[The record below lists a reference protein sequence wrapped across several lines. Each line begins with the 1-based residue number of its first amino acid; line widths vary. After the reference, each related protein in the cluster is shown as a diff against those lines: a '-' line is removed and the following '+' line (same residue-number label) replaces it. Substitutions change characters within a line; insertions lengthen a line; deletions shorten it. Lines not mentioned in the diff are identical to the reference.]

1 MSIVYIGIGSNLGK
15 RRENCLL
22 AIELIERKGISVKK
36 RSSLYETEPWG
47 VKDQPHFLNMAIEIE
62 TDLAPLELL
71 HALKDIEREVGRRE
85 SYRWGPRII
94 DLDILLFGDIVENEG
109 DLKIPHPFMHA
120 RDFVLRPLQEIAPN
134 ARHPL
139 LKMSVREL
147 LCRLTHKPEGET
159 T

>member
-1 MSIVYIGIGSNLGK
+1 
-15 RRENCLL
+15 
-22 AIELIERKGISVKK
+22 
-36 RSSLYETEPWG
+36 
-47 VKDQPHFLNMAIEIE
+47 MAIEIE

-94 DLDILLFGDIVENEG
+94 DLDILLFGDIVVNED

-120 RDFVLRPLQEIAPN
+120 RDFVLRPLQEIAPD

-147 LCRLTHKPEGET
+147 LCRLTEKPEGET